1 MNKAEFVLCKTDNPW
16 HIRNR
21 GSPPPTIYYNIKR
34 YIMKESKS
42 TIKEDLA
49 DIKIVIEIMK
59 KQIAQLEQ
67 KLGLVTIRTPLF
79 TEEDLK
85 EMAQMKKK

>member
-1 MNKAEFVLCKTDNPW
+1 
-16 HIRNR
+16 
-21 GSPPPTIYYNIKR
+21 
-34 YIMKESKS
+34 MKESKKVIKKQS

-49 DIKIVIEIMK
+49 EIKIVIEIMK

-67 KLGLVTIRTPLF
+67 KLGIVSIRTPLF

>member
-1 MNKAEFVLCKTDNPW
+1 MERKQLSSKT
-16 HIRNR
+16 
-21 GSPPPTIYYNIKR
+21 
-34 YIMKESKS
+34 
-42 TIKEDLA
+42 TIKEDLNE
-49 DIKIVIEIMK
+49 IKIVIEVMK
-59 KQIAQLEQ
+59 RQIAQLEQ